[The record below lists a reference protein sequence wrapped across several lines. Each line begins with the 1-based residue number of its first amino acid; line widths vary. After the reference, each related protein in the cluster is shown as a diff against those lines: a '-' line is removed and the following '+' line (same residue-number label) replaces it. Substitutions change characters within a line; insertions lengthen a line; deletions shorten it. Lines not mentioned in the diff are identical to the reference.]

1 MTLTPDEGA
10 RSPWVSVWFS
20 PRLTIERLVATRP
33 TYLVWLLAIL
43 GMIASIYQ
51 QVAFAGIA
59 DLLQDWRFAI
69 GLVLLGAVA
78 GIVWLYLYAI
88 ILGWIGRCLGGE
100 ATALQMRAVFAWSML
115 PVIVSGVVVLII
127 RTAVEPGKIASGAT
141 AVLVLIFS
149 LWSFAIFLLMLGR
162 VERFGF
168 WRTISAYLIAAVF
181 LAIGVALFVRSF
193 VYQSFNIPSGSM
205 RPTLAVGDY
214 VFVAK
219 FAYGYSHFSL
229 PFSPPLFSG
238 RILFS
243 QPASGDVAVFRH
255 PKDTSTDYVKRVVGL
270 PGDRIQVQQGQLYIN
285 DVPVKRERLANVI
298 DEGACGSASGA
309 PVKRWRETLPNGASY
324 EILDCLD
331 NSFLDNTVVFTVP
344 DGHFFAL
351 GDNRD
356 NSTDSRMPQFGPVPF
371 ENLIGRVSLIYFSYD
386 AGSADE
392 AAHVR
397 TDRIGKL
404 VR

>member
-88 ILGWIGRCLGGE
+88 VLGWIGRCLGGE

-141 AVLVLIFS
+141 AVLVLIFAV
-149 LWSFAIFLLMLGR
+149 WSFAIFLSMLGR

-181 LAIGVALFVRSF
+181 SAIGVALFVRSF

-238 RILFS
+238 RILSS
-243 QPASGDVAVFRH
+243 QPAPGDVAVFRH
-255 PKDTSTDYVKRVVGL
+255 PKDTSTDYVKRIVGL

-285 DVPVKRERLANVI
+285 DVPVKREPLANVA
-298 DEGACGSASGA
+298 DEGACGAASGS

-324 EILDCLD
+324 ETLDCLD
-331 NSFLDNTVVFTVP
+331 NSFLDNTVVYTVP

-386 AGSADE
+386 AGSPNE
-392 AAHVR
+392 AAYVR
-397 TDRIGKL
+397 TDRIGKP